1 MQLNMKPTL
10 LRKGLLAACLCW
22 ASLAFAGVEIDGV
35 MFEDSETVA
44 GQKLALN
51 GASSSQMLSSK
62 ATAVGLYLMNKA
74 NTPEAAFAAKGPKR
88 IRVVAL
94 KDITSKDLATV
105 LLDRIKQNATRDEIE
120 GNIMQIAA
128 LGGAFNSRPK
138 LLKGDV
144 ATWDWIPASKTTEI
158 RINGDLV
165 TQPIQ
170 GDTFFPVI
178 MKVWLGP
185 KIRATTR
192 NNLLGVPS
200 GS

>member
-1 MQLNMKPTL
+1 MQLHLDLNQ
-10 LRKGLLAACLCW
+10 LRKGLLAACLVC
-22 ASLAFAGVEIDGV
+22 ASPAFAGVEIDGV
-35 MFEDSETVA
+35 MFEDSETVT

-62 ATAVGLYLMNKA
+62 ATAVGLYLQNKA

-94 KDITSKDLATV
+94 KDISSKDLATV

-138 LLKGDV
+138 LVKGDV
-144 ATWDWIPASKTTEI
+144 ATWDWNPASKVTEI
-158 RINGDLV
+158 KINGEFV

-170 GDTFFPVI
+170 GDTFFPII

-185 KIRATTR
+185 KVRATTR
-192 NNLLGVPS
+192 NNLLGVPNA
-200 GS
+200 G